1 MSGFSKLEGLMDS
14 LLSSTR
20 VSTFLRFASLGQGSS
35 NKFVTVAAG
44 STSVQAGNWTAV
56 QILSSTGSI
65 SSITIDGAV
74 STDLSGITL
83 NQGLIIYG
91 QITTI
96 TVGNSSGGVATTV
109 RLYGGIN
116 TSL

>member
-20 VSTFLRFASLGQGSS
+20 VSTFLRFASLGQGSPNAFLS
-35 NKFVTVAAG
+35 STAG
-44 STSVQAGNWTAV
+44 STASTTGNFTAV

-91 QITTI
+91 QITAI

-109 RLYGGIN
+109 RLYGGVN